1 MSRCKKILLSQSRDS
16 PPRLSVE
23 DALVLYDEADLSEL
37 MHVAS
42 IQRRMRVPGNHVTYM
57 VDRNVNYTNVCTI
70 NCQFCSF
77 YRPPG
82 HSETYLQT
90 LDQISER
97 ISQLENIGGS
107 RVLMQGGVH
116 PELGL
121 EWYTDLIHE
130 LRSRHPSIDLDCFS
144 PIEIE
149 GISEICGL
157 PTKEVLKSL
166 RDAGMHGLPGG
177 GAEMLV
183 DEVRLDISPKKG
195 SAENWLKVMREAQ
208 ELNLTTS
215 ATNVIGFGE
224 SNLHRLQHMEKVR
237 KLQDKAVAKDS
248 VGFTSFI
255 SWPVMLENNSLGR
268 RERGMNKY
276 TLGIGSSE
284 YLRHVAISRIF
295 FDNIE
300 HIQASW
306 PTMGTKVAQMALFA
320 GADDIGS
327 TMMEENVVSSSG
339 TKKTSA
345 SESELQLL
353 ISRAG
358 FKPAKRDSDY
368 NLLETEVIEQEIFA
382 PPPTQPN

>member
-1 MSRCKKILLSQSRDS
+1 LSLCQQILQSQSEENPS
-16 PPRLSVE
+16 RLSIE
-23 DALVLYDEADLSEL
+23 DALILYEEANLTDL
-37 MHVAS
+37 MHVAT
-42 IQRRMRVPGNHVTYM
+42 IHRRLRVPGNHVSYL

-82 HSETYLQT
+82 HPETYLQT
-90 LDQISER
+90 TDQISER
-97 ISQLENIGGS
+97 ISQLEEIGGS

-116 PELGL
+116 PDLDL
-121 EWYTDLIHE
+121 EWYTDLIRE
-130 LRSRHPSIDLDCFS
+130 LRKRHPSIELDCFS

-157 PTKEVLKSL
+157 PTKRVLEEL
-166 RDAGMHGLPGG
+166 RSAGMHGLPGG

-183 DEVRLDISPKKG
+183 DEVRLDVSPKKG
-195 SAENWLKVMREAQ
+195 SGENWLRVMREAQ
-208 ELNLTTS
+208 ELGLTTS

-224 SNLHRLQHMEKVR
+224 TNLHRLEHMEKVR
-237 KLQDKAVAKDS
+237 DLQDEALSKDS
-248 VGFTSFI
+248 TGFTSFI

-268 RERGMNKY
+268 RERGTNKY
-276 TLGIGSSE
+276 TLGTDSNE
-284 YLRHVAISRIF
+284 YLRHVAISRLF

-339 TKKTSA
+339 TTKTSA
-345 SESELQLL
+345 SERELQL
-353 ISRAG
+353 IVSRAG
-358 FKPAKRDSDY
+358 FVPVKRDSDY
-368 NLLETEVIEQEIFA
+368 NLLKTKKIIEDIFS

>member
-1 MSRCKKILLSQSRDS
+1 
-16 PPRLSVE
+16 
-23 DALVLYDEADLSEL
+23 
-37 MHVAS
+37 
-42 IQRRMRVPGNHVTYM
+42 
-57 VDRNVNYTNVCTI
+57 
-70 NCQFCSF
+70 
-77 YRPPG
+77 
-82 HSETYLQT
+82 

-97 ISQLENIGGS
+97 ISQLEEIGGS

-121 EWYTDLIHE
+121 EWYTDLIRE
-130 LRSRHPSIDLDCFS
+130 LRKRHPSIELDCFS

-157 PTKEVLKSL
+157 STKRVLEEL
-166 RDAGMHGLPGG
+166 RTAGMHGLPGG
-177 GAEMLV
+177 GAEILV
-183 DEVRLDISPKKG
+183 DEVRLNVSPKKG
-195 SAENWLKVMREAQ
+195 SGENWLRVMQEAQ
-208 ELNLTTS
+208 ELGLTTS

-224 SNLHRLQHMEKVR
+224 TNLHRLEHMEKVR
-237 KLQDKAVAKDS
+237 DLQDKALS
-248 VGFTSFI
+248 IGCIGFTSFI

-268 RERGMNKY
+268 GERGTNRY
-276 TLGIGSSE
+276 TLGTGSNE
-284 YLRHVAISRIF
+284 YLRHVAISRLF

-339 TKKTSA
+339 TTKTSA
-345 SESELQLL
+345 SERELQL
-353 ISRAG
+353 IVSRAG
-358 FKPAKRDSDY
+358 FVPVKRDSDY
-368 NLLETEVIEQEIFA
+368 NLLKTKNIVDDVFS

>member
-1 MSRCKKILLSQSRDS
+1 MSRCQKILLSQSRDS

-368 NLLETEVIEQEIFA
+368 NLLETEVIEQEIFT

>member
-1 MSRCKKILLSQSRDS
+1 
-16 PPRLSVE
+16 
-23 DALVLYDEADLSEL
+23 
-37 MHVAS
+37 
-42 IQRRMRVPGNHVTYM
+42 
-57 VDRNVNYTNVCTI
+57 
-70 NCQFCSF
+70 
-77 YRPPG
+77 
-82 HSETYLQT
+82 
-90 LDQISER
+90 
-97 ISQLENIGGS
+97 
-107 RVLMQGGVH
+107 
-116 PELGL
+116 
-121 EWYTDLIHE
+121 
-130 LRSRHPSIDLDCFS
+130 
-144 PIEIE
+144 
-149 GISEICGL
+149 
-157 PTKEVLKSL
+157 
-166 RDAGMHGLPGG
+166 
-177 GAEMLV
+177 
-183 DEVRLDISPKKG
+183 
-195 SAENWLKVMREAQ
+195 MREAQ

>member
-1 MSRCKKILLSQSRDS
+1 MSRCQEILLSQSRES

-37 MHVAS
+37 MHIAS
-42 IQRRMRVPGNHVTYM
+42 IQRRMRVPGNHVTYL

-97 ISQLENIGGS
+97 ISQLEIIDGS

-183 DEVRLDISPKKG
+183 DEVRLDVSPKKG

-237 KLQDKAVAKDS
+237 KLQDKAVTKDS

-368 NLLETEVIEQEIFA
+368 NLLETDVIEQEIFA

>member
-183 DEVRLDISPKKG
+183 DEVRLDVSPKKG

-368 NLLETEVIEQEIFA
+368 NLLETEVIEQEIFT